1 MDDPSIECPCEGAH
15 EVPALDYD
23 APPKGETLFQ
33 LGGTY
38 KRAYTRCRLCGHY
51 FSRHEMDLSALYS
64 GAYAD
69 ATYGDR
75 MRATYDRIMSLPA
88 DRSDNVAR
96 VARILAFANGYL
108 PPLGRPPR
116 LLDIGSGLAVFPA
129 RMREAGWACTALDP
143 DPKAVEHARSV
154 AGVDG
159 IAGDFL
165 TIDLARLGMYDVIS
179 LNKVLEHVAEPA
191 AMLRRAAGLLH
202 PHGFAYL
209 EVPDGEAASR
219 EGPGREEFFIEHLH
233 VFSPASMAMLA
244 ERAGLTVIA
253 VERLQEPSTKYT
265 VCAFCAP
272 ALPPSGSTNP

>member
-1 MDDPSIECPCEGAH
+1 MSDPSIECPCDGAH
-15 EVPALDYD
+15 EVPAITYD
-23 APPKGETLFQ
+23 APPKGETLFD
-33 LGGTY
+33 LGGAY

-51 FSRHEMDLSALYS
+51 FSRHQMDLSAIYS

-88 DRSDNVAR
+88 ERSDNVAR
-96 VARILAFANGYL
+96 VARILAFAKAFL
-108 PPLGRPPR
+108 PALDRPPR

-129 RMREAGWACTALDP
+129 RMREACWTCTALDP

-159 IAGDFL
+159 VAGDFL
-165 TIDLARLGMYDVIS
+165 TVDLAHLGRYDAIS

-191 AMLRRAAGLLH
+191 AMLRRAASLLH

-209 EVPDGEAASR
+209 EVPDGEMASI

-233 VFSPASMAMLA
+233 VFSPASISLLA
-244 ERAGLTVIA
+244 QRAALSVVA

-265 VCAFCAP
+265 VRAFCAP
-272 ALPPSGSTNP
+272 AAPAPGAKQ